1 VRHARRQHHLGSL
14 SVIRKVLLGSALL
27 MVLLVALYVRFR
39 QSAPPLETAYAGS
52 RTVTLY
58 STSAQVREQVATV
71 SFGDRLEVLQRFQ
84 NQVKVRTAA
93 GVIGWTAEGDL
104 LSADLWQT
112 LNDLGTKSATMPVV
126 ARGHTRVLSNLHI
139 EPGRDSA
146 RVRQLNKDIPI
157 EMMARQ
163 PEFVAPA
170 AIPSA
175 TGIAEDESLA
185 APASEPAKPA
195 ARKAGRKSNSSK
207 SLDRKSDDKPA
218 SKKEDWWLVRAHLAD
233 RTVLAGWLLGRFVEL
248 DVPSPLPDYATSA
261 GMRIVAWTE
270 LNRVPSE
277 SSKPVMQYLLLG
289 THGPEG
295 QPCDF
300 TALRVYTWG
309 KQKGRYETAFVES
322 NVCGKLPIQRLQS
335 AGPEADITFS
345 FLDSS
350 NGAPERRTYQ
360 MHQTIVRRVNDGSAR
375 KPRKRAR

>member
-1 VRHARRQHHLGSL
+1 M
-14 SVIRKVLLGSALL
+14 IRKVLLGSALL
-27 MVLLVALYVRFR
+27 MVLIVALYVRFHR
-39 QSAPPLETAYAGS
+39 SAPPLETAYAGS

-58 STSAQVREQVATV
+58 STSAQVREPVTTV
-71 SFGDRLEVLQRFQ
+71 NFGDRLEVLQRFQ
-84 NQVKVRTAA
+84 NQVKVRTSA
-93 GVIGWTAEGDL
+93 GVVGWTEEGDL

-112 LNDLGTKSATMPVV
+112 LKDLETKSAAMPVV
-126 ARGHTRVLSNLHI
+126 ARGHTRVLSNLRI
-139 EPGRDSA
+139 EPGRDSP
-146 RVRQLNKDIPI
+146 RVRQLNKDISI
-157 EMMARQ
+157 EMVARQ
-163 PEFVAPA
+163 PELIAPA

-175 TGIAEDESLA
+175 EEESVD
-185 APASEPAKPA
+185 APGSESAKPVG
-195 ARKAGRKSNSSK
+195 RKANDRKSKDRKSKDRKSN
-207 SLDRKSDDKPA
+207 DRDSDEKPEP
-218 SKKEDWWLVRAHLAD
+218 KKEDWWLVRAHIAD
-233 RTVLAGWLLGRFVEL
+233 QTILAGWLLGRFVEL

-261 GMRIVAWTE
+261 GMRIVAWSE

-277 SSKPVMQYLLLG
+277 SGQPVTQYLLLG

-300 TALRVYTWG
+300 TSLRVYTWG

-360 MHQTIVRRVNDGSAR
+360 MHQTIVRRVKDGSAQ
-375 KPRKRAR
+375 KSRKRTR